1 MLLIVAC
8 SHSFAKVT
16 AIVWALQLARDEKI
30 QSIIV
35 KVDSKIYVD
44 ALKKKFGGMLGNLAS
59 IEWYINIG

>member
-44 ALKKKFGGMLGNLAS
+44 ALKKNLEACWE
-59 IEWYINIG
+59 I